1 MLRIHTKLK
10 EQCLGIYGSH
20 QCENGQAPISSVP
33 ICSAILE
40 DDLVSALNLSCSVVV
55 VHDFKR
61 HPSLLS

>member
-1 MLRIHTKLK
+1 MFGEL
-10 EQCLGIYGSH
+10 YGSR

-40 DDLVSALNLSCSVVV
+40 DDLVCLNLSCSIVV

-61 HPSLLS
+61 HPRLLS